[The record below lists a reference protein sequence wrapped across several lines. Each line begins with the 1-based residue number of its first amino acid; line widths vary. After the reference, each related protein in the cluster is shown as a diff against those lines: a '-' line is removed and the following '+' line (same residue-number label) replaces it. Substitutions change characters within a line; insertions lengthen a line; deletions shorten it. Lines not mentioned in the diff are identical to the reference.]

1 MKNIKTALFILFTL
15 ILSNNL
21 ISQDSSSFT
30 GYIPDT
36 ITYKRLAKTKLAP
49 GRYTFPSQFSLKN
62 YAPTPKNQYPN
73 GTCVGYAAAYCAM
86 SIAHKLEY
94 NETVTYSPYSLYNR
108 LKDEPFN
115 ECKDGLNIY
124 TALNKLESDG
134 CERWVNYDNRC
145 KGDYTYNSYN
155 DKIEGFTALSIS
167 VDDFKNALTNYE
179 PIVFA
184 MRIFKDYETGRKSL
198 SRYNFT
204 SNGVWNCNTAQYD
217 KTVGGHAMCI
227 IGYDD
232 YKNGG
237 SGAFLVQ
244 NSWGNDWVD
253 NGYFWLPYDEVT
265 KVYNYDSHP
274 SYGNIDV
281 AYSIHTTPYFLDEF
295 GNDNNYKSD
304 RIEKLTIYN
313 DTKRLN
319 KLWLTVAYE
328 TYSGWVT
335 SGWWACGL
343 NNSVT
348 VDLSARIS
356 DDFYYRIESD
366 GYYWTGNPT
375 WNFCTVNEAFYILQ
389 NQCIYPNKKFGKY
402 DGTSGIINC
411 ILSNPSRDL
420 GEDPTLE
427 TVEISVD
434 PNQNKVDANK
444 NWSSNYTLMDPVN
457 NSVII
462 NNPKI
467 DQDYLVW
474 IINNKNEA
482 EEFIGSIEE
491 IAQLNALKFANEKT
505 ANIHIA
511 YIKQSEE

>member
-1 MKNIKTALFILFTL
+1 MRNIKPAVFFLFTL
-15 ILSNNL
+15 ILCDNL
-21 ISQDSSSFT
+21 ISQDSSFFS

-36 ITYKRLAKTKLAP
+36 VTYKRLAKTKLAP
-49 GRYTFPSQFSLKN
+49 GRYTYPSRFSLKT
-62 YAPTPKNQYPN
+62 YAPAPKSQSPN

-86 SIAHKLEY
+86 SIAHNLEY
-94 NETVTYSPYSLYNR
+94 NETVIYSPYSLYNR
-108 LKDEPFN
+108 LKDEPYN

-124 TALNKLESDG
+124 KALNKLETDG
-134 CERWVNYDNRC
+134 CERWINYDNRC
-145 KGDYTYNSYN
+145 KGDYEYNSYK
-155 DKIEGFTALSIS
+155 DKIEGFTPIGIS
-167 VDDFKNALTNYE
+167 VNDFKNALTNYE
-179 PIVFA
+179 PIVFS
-184 MRIFKDYETGRKSL
+184 MRVFEDNETGRESL
-198 SRYNFT
+198 SPLNFN
-204 SNGVWNCNTAQYD
+204 SDGVWKCNTNAYD
-217 KTVGGHAMCI
+217 KVLGGHAMCI

-232 YKNGG
+232 YKNAGK
-237 SGAFLVQ
+237 GAFLIQ
-244 NSWGNDWVD
+244 NSWGSNWVD

-265 KVYNYDSHP
+265 EAYNYYAHP
-274 SYGNIDV
+274 SYGNVND
-281 AYSIHTTPYFLDEF
+281 AYSIHTTPYFLEDFGDDE
-295 GNDNNYKSD
+295 DYRSD

-313 DTKRLN
+313 DTKILN

-343 NNSVT
+343 NSSIT
-348 VDLSARIS
+348 IDISERIS
-356 DDFYYRIESD
+356 DDFYYRIESN

-389 NQCIYPNKKFGKY
+389 SQCQYPNKKFGKY
-402 DGTSGIINC
+402 DGSTGVITC
-411 ILSNPSRDL
+411 ILSNPSRGL
-420 GEDPTLE
+420 GEEPTLE

-444 NWSSNYTLMDPVN
+444 NWSCNYTLMDPVD
-457 NSVII
+457 NSVIL

-491 IAQLNALKFANEKT
+491 IAQLNVLKFANKKT